1 MVNKIISGGQTGA
14 DQAALDVA
22 INLGI
27 SHGGWVPRGRITE
40 NGILD
45 DKYQVK
51 EMKTAN
57 YNKRTE
63 QNVIDSD
70 GTLIISHGKL
80 TGGSEYTREMALLY
94 NRPWLHIDLN
104 NTIAFQAAIKIRS
117 WIAEHGIE
125 VLNVAGP
132 RASKDPAIYKATT
145 DILETAIHMDLMD
158 ATITDPLAAPD
169 SQRSEFEKENLPQTV
184 DQAVYKLLGKLSLR
198 DKTIIANIPEENL
211 DDLYHSLEVYIRN
224 EFSLWLSNEVL
235 LDSCRS
241 ASGMKNLD
249 EHSASLVIL
258 KALWRKL
265 QTTNVLRIVK

>member
-1 MVNKIISGGQTGA
+1 MVNKIISGGQTGV

-22 INLGI
+22 IKLGI
-27 SHGGWVPRGRITE
+27 SHGGWVPKGRITE

-45 DKYQVK
+45 DKYQVR
-51 EMKTAN
+51 EMKTDN

-70 GTLIISHGKL
+70 GTLLISHGKL
-80 TGGSEYTREMALLY
+80 TGGSEYTREIAILN

-104 NTIAFQAAIKIRS
+104 KTIAFQAAQKIRS

-145 DILETAIHMDLMD
+145 DILETAIYMDIID
-158 ATITDPLAAPD
+158 ATMNDPTAVPD
-169 SQRSEFEKENLPQTV
+169 RQRSGLERENLPQTV

-211 DDLYHSLEVYIRN
+211 DNLYQSLEVHIQN

-235 LDSCRS
+235 LDSCHS
-241 ASGMKNLD
+241 ASGTKNLD
-249 EHSASLVIL
+249 EQSASLVIL

>member
-1 MVNKIISGGQTGA
+1 MVNKIISGGQTGV

-22 INLGI
+22 IKLGI
-27 SHGGWVPRGRITE
+27 SHGGWVPKGRITE

-45 DKYQVK
+45 DKYQVR

-70 GTLIISHGKL
+70 GTLIISHDEL
-80 TGGSEYTREMALLY
+80 TGGSEYTREVAMLN

-104 NTIAFQAAIKIRS
+104 KTIAFQAARKIRS

-145 DILETAIHMDLMD
+145 DILETAIYMDLID
-158 ATITDPLAAPD
+158 ATMTDPAATPD
-169 SQRSEFEKENLPQTV
+169 RRRSDFDNENLPQTV

-198 DKTIIANIPEENL
+198 DKTMIANIPEENL
-211 DDLYHSLEVYIRN
+211 DNLYHSLEEYIQN
-224 EFSLWLSNEVL
+224 EFRFWLSNEVL

-241 ASGMKNLD
+241 ASGKKNLD
-249 EHSASLVIL
+249 ENSASVVIL

>member
-1 MVNKIISGGQTGA
+1 MVNKIISGGQTGV

-27 SHGGWVPRGRITE
+27 SHGGWVPRGRMTE
-40 NGILD
+40 NGMLD
-45 DKYQVK
+45 DKYQVR
-51 EMKTAN
+51 EMKTSN

-63 QNVIDSD
+63 QNVIDSN

-80 TGGSEYTREMALLY
+80 TGGSEYTREIALFN

-104 NTIAFQAAIKIRS
+104 NTIAFQAARKIRS

-125 VLNVAGP
+125 ILNVAGS

-145 DILETAIHMDLMD
+145 DILETAIYMDFMD
-158 ATITDPLAAPD
+158 AAITDPTAAPD
-169 SQRSEFEKENLPQTV
+169 RQRSEFENGNFPQTV

-241 ASGMKNLD
+241 TSGMKNLD
-249 EHSASLVIL
+249 KHSASLVIL
-258 KALWRKL
+258 QALWRKL
-265 QTTNVLRIVK
+265 QTMNVLRIVK